1 MKLRVHEFRMGD
13 SEDPEIYAAE
23 PLYAWQKTEKGR
35 WVMGVST
42 ETPSYH
48 IDVDHTHM
56 GYKVTILA
64 DIPEEFLTYY
74 YLRWPPK

>member
-1 MKLRVHEFRMGD
+1 MKIRAHEFRMAD
-13 SEDPEIYAAE
+13 CEDPEIYAAE
-23 PLYAWQKTEKGR
+23 PLYEWQKTEKGR

-48 IDVDHTHM
+48 IDPDPGHL

-64 DIPEEFLTYY
+64 DIPEDMLTYY
-74 YLRWPPK
+74 YLRWPPE